1 MNSFLTILT
10 TTFITVNTL
19 SPKHVQHTAWSRR
32 EYGSSRGRRIVHRH
46 LPRIVNHNSSRRNRS
61 RSRWHHVSLCAIHN
75 VRFWLQAVK
84 KSLQSVSR
92 SCKVV
97 LPSFQNLPA
106 SHGIYVRM
114 LIAVQKLRHLFF
126 IDHVLPRSSR
136 ILLSSTEVIFIGSA
150 IDLFEIH
157 KQLTLFFFFFSLSY
171 RILFSKIGKVKKKK
185 EKRKKLKK
193 EILRHSRPGSLQSS
207 TSYYMCEDEI

>member
-1 MNSFLTILT
+1 MNSFLTLLT

-32 EYGSSRGRRIVHRH
+32 EYGSSRGSRIVHRH

-61 RSRWHHVSLCAIHN
+61 RSRWQHVSLCAVHN
-75 VRFWLQAVK
+75 VWFWLQAVK
-84 KSLQSVSR
+84 KSLQSEAR
-92 SCKVV
+92 SCKIV

-106 SHGIYVRM
+106 SHGIYSRM
-114 LIAVQKLRHLFF
+114 LIAVQTLRHLFLS

-136 ILLSSTEVIFIGSA
+136 ILLSCTQVIFIGSA

-157 KQLTLFFFFFSLSY
+157 TQVRLFFL
-171 RILFSKIGKVKKKK
+171 LFQFLVPHTLLKNRKSEKKNEK
-185 EKRKKLKK
+185 EKN
-193 EILRHSRPGSLQSS
+193 
-207 TSYYMCEDEI
+207 

>member
-1 MNSFLTILT
+1 MNSFLTLLT

-32 EYGSSRGRRIVHRH
+32 EYGSSRGSRIVHRH

-61 RSRWHHVSLCAIHN
+61 RSRWQHVSLCAVHN
-75 VRFWLQAVK
+75 VWLWLQAVK
-84 KSLQSVSR
+84 KSLQSEAR
-92 SCKVV
+92 SCKIV

-106 SHGIYVRM
+106 SHGIYLRM
-114 LIAVQKLRHLFF
+114 LIAVQTLRHLFLS

-136 ILLSSTEVIFIGSA
+136 ILLSCTQVIFIGSA

-157 KQLTLFFFFFSLSY
+157 KQLRLFFFFFSFSC
-171 RILFSKIGKVKKKK
+171 RILFSKIGKVKKKNEK
-185 EKRKKLKK
+185 EKN
-193 EILRHSRPGSLQSS
+193 
-207 TSYYMCEDEI
+207 